1 MAYEKLQ
8 GDQLFDGRQ
17 FHGPEKTL
25 VLDGEGQM
33 ADIINSDEA
42 GDGIRYV
49 PGLIRPGFVN
59 AHCHLELSHMKDVIP
74 PHTGLVPF
82 LLDVVGKRDFP
93 IETIHQAIDS
103 ALAEMRADG
112 ITAVGDISN
121 TDVTAA
127 FKASGG
133 MHFHTFVEV
142 LSFLEEKTPD
152 RIRHYNEVLASFLGQ
167 GAGPANLTPH
177 APYSVSQLAFRMIND
192 ATENAIV
199 SIHNQETPAEDELYR
214 SGSGAFLQLFQ
225 KFGIEG
231 SPFPVTG
238 FGSIRAYLP
247 HFTKGQTL
255 LLIHNTFMPLEDLQ
269 WAREV
274 ARKNGTRLVFCFCV
288 NANLYIENRMPDVL
302 QFRDEGCHIVLGTD
316 SYSSNWQLKISAE
329 ISAIRDRYPEIPV
342 SEVYRWAT
350 FNGTDALGI
359 NPAWLWGL
367 PLVEGV

>member
-8 GDQLFDGRQ
+8 GTQLFDGRQ
-17 FHGPEKTL
+17 FHGPEKVL
-25 VLDGEGQM
+25 VLDGDGRM
-33 ADIINSDEA
+33 ADIISIQDA
-42 GDGIRYV
+42 GEGIRHI

-82 LLDVVGKRDFP
+82 LLDVVGKREFP
-93 IETIHQAIDS
+93 QEQIHQAVTD
-103 ALAEMRADG
+103 ALDEMRDDG
-112 ITAVGDISN
+112 IVAVGDISN
-121 TDVTAA
+121 TDTTAS
-127 FKASGG
+127 FKASSGL
-133 MHFHTFVEV
+133 HFHTFVEV

-152 RIRHYNEVLASFLGQ
+152 RMHHYTEVLRSFLDK

-214 SGSGAFLQLFQ
+214 TGTGAFLQLFR

-238 FGSIRAYLP
+238 FGSIRSYLP

-255 LLIHNTFMPLEDLQ
+255 LLIHNSFMPLEDLQ
-269 WAREV
+269 WAKQV
-274 ARKNGTRLVFCFCV
+274 AKQNGTKLVFCFCV
-288 NANLYIENRMPDVL
+288 NANLYIENTMPDIL
-302 QFRDEGCHIVLGTD
+302 QFRDEDCQIVLGTD
-316 SYSSNWQLKISAE
+316 SYSSNWQLNVSAE
-329 ISAIRDRYPEIPV
+329 IATIRERYPTIPV
-342 SEVYRWAT
+342 EEIYGWAT
-350 FNGTDALGI
+350 LNGVDALNI
-359 NPAWLWGL
+359 NTKWLSGL